1 MKHEILSRPNSC
13 EHLPIQGLQ
22 IGHLY
27 IYIYIYIHIYVYIY
41 IYIYVK
47 NLKIISKNSFA
58 QLLKLV
64 FTLTPSQRFVK

>member
-1 MKHEILSRPNSC
+1 MKHKILSRPNSC

-27 IYIYIYIHIYVYIY
+27 IYIYTYIY
-41 IYIYVK
+41 IYIYIYAK